1 MSPTLFHWPI
11 RVYYEDTDTAGIV
24 YYANYLKFFE
34 RARTEWLRA
43 LGFGQQA
50 FGQDHGLQFVVAQAS
65 VDYRRPARLDDEL
78 VVDAAV
84 VQLGR
89 ASLTFEQRAW
99 RGTELLASAR
109 VRVGC
114 IRLTDYAPAAMPAAM
129 IAAMKTLLPKD
140 SA

>member
-1 MSPTLFHWPI
+1 MSPTLFRWPI

-78 VVDAAV
+78 VIDAAV

-99 RGTELLASAR
+99 RGAQLLASAR

-114 IRLTDYAPAAMPAAM
+114 IRLSDYAPAPIPAAM
-129 IAAMKTLLPKD
+129 LTAMKSLLPKD
-140 SA
+140 PA

>member
-1 MSPTLFHWPI
+1 MSPTLFRWPI

-50 FGQDHGLQFVVAQAS
+50 FAQDHGLQFVVAQAS

-99 RGTELLASAR
+99 RGAELLASAR

-114 IRLTDYAPAAMPAAM
+114 IRLTDYAPAPIPAAM
-129 IAAMKTLLPKD
+129 LAAMKPLISKD
-140 SA
+140 PA

>member
-1 MSPTLFHWPI
+1 MSPTLFRWPI

-99 RGTELLASAR
+99 RGAQLLASAR

-114 IRLTDYAPAAMPAAM
+114 IRLSDYAPAPIPAAM
-129 IAAMKTLLPKD
+129 LTAMKSLLPKD
-140 SA
+140 PA

>member
-1 MSPTLFHWPI
+1 MSPTLFRWPI

-78 VVDAAV
+78 VIDATV

-99 RGTELLASAR
+99 RGAQLLASAR

-114 IRLTDYAPAAMPAAM
+114 IRLSDYAPAPIPAAM
-129 IAAMKTLLPKD
+129 LTAMKSLLPKD
-140 SA
+140 PA